1 MRPCNHAG
9 MLSPATLAA
18 VSVAQSGFGQT
29 NPIHRVR
36 AVGAQPAQPAS
47 PTAPATLAPPARGG
61 DIAPGQPLPRG
72 SLLDLSV

>member
-1 MRPCNHAG
+1 MRPCDHAN

-29 NPIHRVR
+29 YPVHRVR
-36 AVGAQPAQPAS
+36 AVGGQPAQPAS
-47 PTAPATLAPPARGG
+47 QAAPAALPPPARGG
-61 DIAPGQPLPRG
+61 NIAPGQPLPRG